1 MDAISPFEN
10 SIRASLYIQKLVRI
24 RSITI
29 MWQQSQQQ
37 EQFMNTQKDS
47 NVNPTALLYFNMD

>member
-10 SIRASLYIQKLVRI
+10 SICASLYIQKLVRI